1 MTQGREKNIFF
12 PKSPQEFFTHQVD
25 RFGKSFGT
33 FFDLNF
39 VPGHIK
45 AASKGGYRESLPA
58 KSRGLEGRLI

>member
-45 AASKGGYRESLPA
+45 AAKEDIEKAFQLKAVGWRDV
-58 KSRGLEGRLI
+58 